1 MSKTQLTPQPGLL
14 YLVRGDANPNGADD
28 TELFLLSG
36 DATSA
41 PIARIVPADGV
52 ELPERR
58 SLLASQPFRLKILHF
73 NDLHSNVCQVT
84 PEGHVSVFSRIAQRL
99 HSVRERYR
107 DNPNVAVLA
116 MSAGDDLVGSIFD
129 KLLGDDPA
137 SYVAHAGY
145 RITSAAGIDVGL
157 LGNHDLDLGLALL
170 EHAIRKDARFPLL
183 AANLI
188 SGSALAG
195 RIYPAALFVTKG
207 VGVGVVGL
215 TTPAERHMQAET
227 DLRIAHPLQT
237 ALNILPALRPL
248 CDVVIVLSHL
258 GYGLKGS
265 VNVRDAGDIELAMG
279 LPPDTVHLIVGG
291 HTHHA
296 LNAQGLA
303 ADNIVNGVPIVQAGN
318 QGQFVGEVVVTLQP
332 EASVTDARLVRTAD
346 LPDGPDFDRRQI
358 APLLDL
364 VRPIYERRLGE
375 VASDFDLSTESVRN
389 CFAAGES
396 ALANFITDALA
407 AQCRARGLEVDVVM
421 ADVSSV
427 STGLPIG
434 ELTYGNLFHMMPYA
448 DTLYLRR
455 MTGRQ
460 ILELIE
466 DNALRIDRPVDP
478 HTDRGFLHFSAE
490 IRYVVELAAHRRE
503 GRASAITF
511 AGRPVEELL
520 EREFV
525 VASGSFLRGMAA
537 TWEKSAARTLSLAL
551 FQIHRIPSVDSHLFI
566 RDLVESFIAQHGGV
580 TPASGARRDGRVQIS
595 HLHKEPNQNGHT

>member
-1 MSKTQLTPQPGLL
+1 MSKTQLAPKPGML
-14 YLVRGDANPNGADD
+14 YLVPGDANPDGADD
-28 TELFLLSG
+28 TRLFLLSG

-58 SLLASQPFRLKILHF
+58 SFLASQPFRLKILHF
-73 NDLHSNVCQVT
+73 NDLHNNVCEVT
-84 PEGHVSVFSRIAQRL
+84 PEGHVAVLSRIAQRL
-99 HSVRERYR
+99 RSERERYR
-107 DNPNVAVLA
+107 GNPNVAVLA

-129 KLLGDDPA
+129 KLLGNDAA
-137 SYVAHAGY
+137 SYGTHVSY
-145 RITSAAGIDVGL
+145 RVSSAAGIDVGL
-157 LGNHDLDLGLALL
+157 LGNHDLDLGPTLL
-170 EHAIRKDARFPLL
+170 EQAIRNDLRFPLL
-183 AANLI
+183 SANLA
-188 SGSALAG
+188 GGDTLAG
-195 RIYPAALFVTKG
+195 LIYPAALFVTKG
-207 VGVGVVGL
+207 VRVGVVGL
-215 TTPAERHMQAET
+215 TTRAEGHMQAET

-258 GYGLKGS
+258 GYSLAGS
-265 VNVRDAGDIELAMG
+265 EIVRDAGDCELAKA

-296 LNAQGLA
+296 LNAQGLT
-303 ADNIVNGVPIVQAGN
+303 ADNIVNGIPIVQAGN

-358 APLLDL
+358 APLLEL

-375 VASDFDLSTESVRN
+375 VANDFDLTTEGVRN

-396 ALANFITDALA
+396 ALANFITDALT
-407 AQCRARGLEVDVVM
+407 AQSRARGLEVDMVV
-421 ADVSSV
+421 ADASTI
-427 STGLPIG
+427 STGLPFG
-434 ELTYGNLFHMMPYA
+434 ELTYGDLFHMMPYA

-460 ILELIE
+460 LIELIE
-466 DNALRIDRPVDP
+466 DNALRIDLPADP

-490 IRYVVELAAHRRE
+490 IRYVIELAAHRSE

-511 AGRPVEELL
+511 AGHPIEELL
-520 EREFV
+520 EREFI

-537 TWEKSAARTLSLAL
+537 TWERSAARTLSLEL
-551 FQIHRIPSVDSHLFI
+551 FQIHQIPSVDSHLFV
-566 RDLVESFIAQHGGV
+566 RDLVVNYVAQHGGV

-595 HLHKEPNQNGHT
+595 HLHKEQNQNGHT